1 MRWVWLTSD
10 DSWLYAA
17 GGWSAAT
24 ANPISPSL
32 ISLSFSNG
40 THYKQYKCNRNI
52 HVHVH
57 VHVRMYT
64 YSTSKEIRILSKR
77 DVRFWLL
84 TRNMIKRE

>member
-40 THYKQYKCNRNI
+40 THYKQYMRTYTYNPNI

-57 VHVRMYT
+57 VHIHVIVTYMYM
-64 YSTSKEIRILSKR
+64 Y
-77 DVRFWLL
+77 
-84 TRNMIKRE
+84 M